1 MRIAPDELKNLVRD
15 VFVRSGMSEA
25 HAALVADVLVWAEL
39 RGMDTHGVMRVPRYV
54 DLIRKGELNARP
66 SIKVL
71 LEAPA
76 CVHLDCDRA
85 AGPVAMMEGVRAAC
99 GKAKAAGIGLA
110 LARAT
115 THTAALGYYAQSAAR
130 DGFAAIAFAA
140 SVPLMAY
147 HGARAAGLGTAPLAI
162 AVPGEDEPF
171 ALDMASSMISM
182 GSLMQARAA
191 GAAIPEGAALAAD
204 GSPTTDARRASIPLP
219 LGGAKGS
226 GLAFMVE
233 CLASLLGGNPILAEA
248 LGGSARHQ
256 QNGVV
261 IQVNDDPL
269 APISAYGR
277 QRIEAEGDR
286 KRTSGP
292 NIRIPLN
299 RQLILRPGESVE
311 VSQTINIGPIE
322 ASMLGTPQVIADQ
335 MKTESDKWAKL
346 VPETNLV
353 TE

>member
-1 MRIAPDELKNLVRD
+1 MKLAPQKLALLVRD
-15 VFVRSGMSEA
+15 IFVRRGMSEA

-54 DLIRKGELNARP
+54 ELIRKGELNARP
-66 SIKVL
+66 SIKVVL
-71 LEAPA
+71 DAPA

-110 LARAT
+110 LVRAT

-233 CLASLLGGNPILAEA
+233 CLASLLGGNPILAES
-248 LGGSARHQ
+248 LGGSTRHK

-261 IQVNDDPL
+261 IAIDVARFI
-269 APISAYGR
+269 APERFREELGR
-277 QRIEAEGDR
+277 LTAALRALPAQPGAE
-286 KRTSGP
+286 
-292 NIRIPLN
+292 
-299 RQLILRPGESVE
+299 ILMPGERGRRNAE
-311 VSQTINIGPIE
+311 RARKGFEIE
-322 ASMLGTPQVIADQ
+322 D
-335 MKTESDKWAKL
+335 
-346 VPETNLV
+346 NLYQQLAALAA
-353 TE
+353 